1 MVNGLASKPTGEAK
15 CFKVCTG
22 GLHWAIMENS
32 MAAPSL
38 LDPVLG
44 QNLGISQYEFRT
56 KPSTRFI
63 IIFQFRKDITAE
75 FRIILSYQTWLV
87 TSEIRRK
94 IQTFFNRCLRY
105 ILRIWWPNV
114 ISNKDL
120 WRVTDQEDINL
131 EIIERK
137 HRWIGHTLRKKDG
150 EIPKAALLWNPQES
164 RKRGR
169 PKNRWRRL
177 VIKEV
182 GRSWSEL
189 RFLAADRQKRK
200 ELIYNLCS

>member
-1 MVNGLASKPTGEAK
+1 
-15 CFKVCTG
+15 
-22 GLHWAIMENS
+22 MENS

-105 ILRIWWPNV
+105 ILRIW
-114 ISNKDL
+114 
-120 WRVTDQEDINL
+120 
-131 EIIERK
+131 
-137 HRWIGHTLRKKDG
+137 
-150 EIPKAALLWNPQES
+150 
-164 RKRGR
+164 
-169 PKNRWRRL
+169 
-177 VIKEV
+177 
-182 GRSWSEL
+182 
-189 RFLAADRQKRK
+189 
-200 ELIYNLCS
+200 